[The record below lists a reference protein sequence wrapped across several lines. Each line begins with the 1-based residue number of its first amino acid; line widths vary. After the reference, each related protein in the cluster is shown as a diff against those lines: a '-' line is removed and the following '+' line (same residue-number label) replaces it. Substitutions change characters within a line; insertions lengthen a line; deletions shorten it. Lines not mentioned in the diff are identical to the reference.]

1 MESNNSCC
9 VRSALHWMLFKSHK
23 QSSVRI
29 EFLFQIFLF
38 LISPFPFLAQCHM
51 FYWWPVHWYGWL
63 VQSVGEWP
71 LIWAIKGL
79 ALAIWG
85 SRHTANAFMRA
96 RISDRRVTKQSDGR
110 ICYTD
115 YVYVMGRTIVY
126 GIHTF
131 WIMPQELKN
140 WSLRRIASV
149 KTNSRYLVGMWL
161 ISAQTKSLMIL
172 GSESK
177 LIQIVFITIISYNRH
192 LDLSTNKSI
201 CCETTNNREQ

>member
-1 MESNNSCC
+1 MVC
-9 VRSALHWMLFKSHK
+9 ALSFTLNAFKSHK

-38 LISPFPFLAQCHM
+38 LISPFPFLAYCHM

-63 VQSVGEWP
+63 VQAVGDWP

-110 ICYTD
+110 ICYTRL
-115 YVYVMGRTIVY
+115 YLRGSLWHCWRTFLNDRKILWKTLLFY
-126 GIHTF
+126 
-131 WIMPQELKN
+131 
-140 WSLRRIASV
+140 RRPSGGKRLFRQDV
-149 KTNSRYLVGMWL
+149 
-161 ISAQTKSLMIL
+161 
-172 GSESK
+172 
-177 LIQIVFITIISYNRH
+177 
-192 LDLSTNKSI
+192 
-201 CCETTNNREQ
+201 